1 MIVFGILFVAISL
14 FGLNNAG
21 NMAMFIRDTN
31 DYKEIKEEKNWSLGL
46 MLLGLLLI
54 TLPLLLDNNY
64 MVY

>member
-14 FGLNNAG
+14 FGLNNAS
-21 NMAMFIRDTN
+21 NMAMFIRDTK

-64 MVY
+64 MVC